1 LFTIKNFKSIEML
14 SPYLYPLKTT
24 QPSIPQTRVLKFVR
38 PQQEWG
44 WEIAI
49 YLYFAGMGAGS
60 FIIGTMILWF
70 GDHLLAQK
78 TWDFWNYSI
87 NLSKAAILWGPLFVA
102 VGAPFLVLDLG
113 KKLRFYTA
121 CLNPRTSWLA
131 RGFLILSAFIV
142 AGLIIFGVS
151 ALFGGGRTT
160 FWVLLEIIGMIL
172 AFATAIYT
180 GILLQSIK
188 YVPIWNTPFLPLLFL
203 TSALSTGSMGI
214 ILSLLGFEL
223 IPVNHGLL
231 KTLTY
236 TEQILTLGEAFV
248 LALYL
253 YLRYQQKDQG
263 ETSVRLL
270 LSGQLKLLFWV
281 GIVSIGF
288 IFPILLEFLYTHS
301 GHLGILIATGLLLLC
316 GGFFLRLGVLA
327 SGIREQLPMHKLIKI
342 KINMSAFGKGGSP

>member
-1 LFTIKNFKSIEML
+1 M
-14 SPYLYPLKTT
+14 
-24 QPSIPQTRVLKFVR
+24 LKFVR

-44 WEIAI
+44 WEIAL
-49 YLYFAGMGAGS
+49 YLYLAGMGAGS
-60 FIIGTMILWF
+60 FIIGTMVLWF

-87 NLSKAAILWGPLFVA
+87 NLSKAVVLWGPLLVA
-102 VGAPFLVLDLG
+102 IGAPFLVLDLG
-113 KKLRFYTA
+113 KKLKFYTA

-131 RGFLILSAFIV
+131 RGFLILFAFIV
-142 AGLIIFGVS
+142 VGLIILGVS
-151 ALFGGGRTT
+151 ALFGDGRTT
-160 FWVLLEIIGMIL
+160 FWVLLEITGVIL

-188 YVPIWNTPFLPLLFL
+188 YVPIWNTPLLPLLFV

-223 IPVNHGLL
+223 IPANHGLL
-231 KTLTY
+231 KTLTS
-236 TEQILTLGEAFV
+236 TEQIFILVEAFV

-281 GIVSIGF
+281 GIVFIGF

-301 GHLGILIATGLLLLC
+301 GHSTILIATGLLLLC

-327 SGIREQLPMHKLIKI
+327 SGIREQLPMHKLIEI
-342 KINMSAFGKGGSP
+342 KVAMSALKR

>member
-1 LFTIKNFKSIEML
+1 LFTIKNSEQKKSML
-14 SPYLYPLKTT
+14 SSSQYLLKTSE
-24 QPSIPQTRVLKFVR
+24 PFPPQTRMLKFVR
-38 PQQEWG
+38 PQRQWG

-49 YLYFAGMGAGS
+49 YLYLAGMGAGS
-60 FIIGTMILWF
+60 FIIGTMVIWS

-78 TWDFWNYSI
+78 TWEFWNYTI

-113 KKLRFYTA
+113 KKLKFYTA

-131 RGFLILSAFIV
+131 RGFFILSVFIV
-142 AGLIIFGVS
+142 IGLIVFTVS
-151 ALFGGGRTT
+151 ALFSGQRTR
-160 FWVLLEIIGMIL
+160 FWFGLEIIGVIL

-180 GILLQSIK
+180 GILLKSIK
-188 YVPIWNTPFLPLLFL
+188 YVPIWNTPLLPLLFL
-203 TSALSTGSMGI
+203 ASALSTGSMSI

-223 IPVNHGLL
+223 IPVNDGLL
-231 KTLTY
+231 KTLTS
-236 TEQILTLGEAFV
+236 TEQILVLIEAFV
-248 LALYL
+248 LAFYL
-253 YLRYQQKDQG
+253 YFRYQQKDQG

-281 GIVSIGF
+281 GIVLIGL

-301 GHLGILIATGLLLLC
+301 GQPGILVATGLFLLC

-327 SGIREQLPMHKLIKI
+327 SGIREQLPMHKLIEI
-342 KINMSAFGKGGSP
+342 KVNMSAAKK